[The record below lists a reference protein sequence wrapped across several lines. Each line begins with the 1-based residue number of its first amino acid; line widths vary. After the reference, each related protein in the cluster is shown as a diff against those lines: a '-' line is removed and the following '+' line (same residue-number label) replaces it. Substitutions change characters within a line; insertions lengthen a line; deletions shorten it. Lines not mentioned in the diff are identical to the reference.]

1 MSLYSVHLCP
11 VCAQSISCFFK
22 PAQAGLYC
30 ILLAC
35 LLQANSALAEDTTDG
50 KPMAPPAIDGA
61 MNLTAEQVITL
72 ILTTPELVIIDARKR
87 SEYIKGHIQGAVNL
101 LNSQM
106 DEATL
111 SNYASNKNTA
121 LLFYCNGPRCMR
133 SSDAVQ
139 KAISW
144 GYRNIFWFRGGWSEW
159 SEKRLPVVID

>member
-1 MSLYSVHLCP
+1 MPCLRVINQLLY
-11 VCAQSISCFFK
+11 K
-22 PAQAGLYC
+22 PAQA
-30 ILLAC
+30 LLHCMLLTC
-35 LLQANSALAEDTTDG
+35 LLQTVNVEAQALDDTQSLDSTDG

-72 ILTTPELVIIDARKR
+72 ILTTPNLVIIDARKR

-106 DEATL
+106 DENTL
-111 SNYASNKNTA
+111 AHYANDKNAA

-139 KAISW
+139 KALAW

>member
-1 MSLYSVHLCP
+1 MSCLRPINQLFY
-11 VCAQSISCFFK
+11 K
-22 PAQAGLYC
+22 PAHAVLYC

-35 LLQANSALAEDTTDG
+35 ALQAANLQAQAINSADG

-72 ILTTPELVIIDARKR
+72 ILTTPDLVIIDARKR

-106 DEATL
+106 DETTL
-111 SNYASNKNTA
+111 GSYASNKNVA

-139 KAISW
+139 KALGW
-144 GYRNIFWFRGGWSEW
+144 GYRNIFWFRGGWNEW

>member
-1 MSLYSVHLCP
+1 
-11 VCAQSISCFFK
+11 
-22 PAQAGLYC
+22 
-30 ILLAC
+30 
-35 LLQANSALAEDTTDG
+35 
-50 KPMAPPAIDGA
+50 MAPPAIDGA

-72 ILTTPELVIIDARKR
+72 ILTTPDLVIIDARKR

-106 DEATL
+106 DETTL
-111 SNYASNKNTA
+111 ASYASSKNVA

-139 KAISW
+139 KALGW
-144 GYRNIFWFRGGWSEW
+144 GYRNIFWFRGGWNEW